1 MRRGPKQGRWGDLP
15 KRMFS
20 AIIML
25 GVGAIDVWMGGLSF
39 AILVLI
45 LTGVMVW
52 ELMRMQAPRATW
64 VALAMGILAT
74 AFLYAALVLPLDDL
88 WPAMLMVPA
97 LICAALVSHR
107 KVAGIYAFAIMIAGY
122 TLIELRDEQGRAVI
136 LWLVALV
143 VASDVMGYFVGRSL
157 GGPKFWPRISPNK
170 TWSGTIAGWV
180 GAALVGLAFV
190 VIEDE
195 PWMLVILSPIIA
207 LAGQLGDIAESW
219 IKRRAQVKD
228 SSRLIP
234 GHGGVLDR
242 FDALLGAV
250 VAIMLLSLLFPL
262 PLPDGL

>member
-1 MRRGPKQGRWGDLP
+1 MRRAPKQGRWGDLP
-15 KRMFS
+15 KRMLS
-20 AIIML
+20 AVIML

-45 LTGVMVW
+45 LTGVMIW
-52 ELMRMQAPRATW
+52 ELVRMQQPNAAW
-64 VALAMGILAT
+64 VAVAMGMLAT
-74 AFLYAALVLPLDDL
+74 VMLYAVLVLPIGPL
-88 WPAMLMVPA
+88 WPLALVVPA
-97 LICAALVSHR
+97 LVCSALVQHR
-107 KVAGIYAFAIMIAGY
+107 KVAGVYAFAIMIAGFA
-122 TLIELRDEQGRAVI
+122 LIVLRDEAGRPVI

-170 TWSGTIAGWV
+170 TWSGTIAGWF
-180 GAALVGLAFV
+180 GAALIGLAFV
-190 VIEDE
+190 LLQGA
-195 PWMLVILSPIIA
+195 PWGLVLLSPVIA

-242 FDALLGAV
+242 FDALIGAV
-250 VAIMLLSLLFPL
+250 VAITLLSLLFPL
-262 PLPDGL
+262 PLPEGA

>member
-1 MRRGPKQGRWGDLP
+1 MRRGTKQGRWGDLP
-15 KRMFS
+15 KRMIS

-25 GVGAIDVWMGGLSF
+25 GLGAIDVWMGGVSF

-45 LTGVMVW
+45 LTGLMVW
-52 ELMRMQAPRATW
+52 ELLRMQGPRGAW
-64 VALAMGILAT
+64 VSPVAGVLAT
-74 AFLYAALVLPLDDL
+74 VVLYVTLVAPLGPFWPLALLAAAVGCGALVQ
-88 WPAMLMVPA
+88 
-97 LICAALVSHR
+97 HR
-107 KVAGIYAFAIMIAGY
+107 KVAAVYAFAVLVTGF
-122 TLIELRDEQGRAVI
+122 TLIELRDDLGRPVI

-170 TWSGTIAGWV
+170 TWSGTIAGWF
-180 GAALVGLAFV
+180 GAAFVGLAFV
-190 VIEDE
+190 LLNDD
-195 PWMLVILSPIIA
+195 PMYLVILSPFIA

-242 FDALLGAV
+242 FDALIGAV
-250 VAIMLLSLLFPL
+250 VAVMLLGLLFPL
-262 PLPDGL
+262 PLPDGF